1 MEIEQTST
9 ILTNLVN
16 EADLVHIVSTNI
28 SVQVVT
34 AILAHVR
41 TVLQQDDR
49 LPEEDRFLLVT

>member
-34 AILAHVR
+34 AILARVC
-41 TVLQQDDR
+41 TVSQQDDR